1 MNLDHRAVQELA
13 DHLEDLYEEA
23 LSRGA
28 TEDDAREYVEQR
40 LGETTDAAA
49 EVLSAVRESLGSR
62 LGRWAE
68 EREENLRD
76 GSPVLAGLADRM
88 RDLRLAA
95 RSLVRCP
102 LFTVVVVFILALG
115 IGATTAIFTL
125 VDAIVL
131 SPLPFDEADRL
142 FAIGHAAPARGLQ
155 NAGQCAAWHLTYEE
169 ESEAFEDLGMWRT
182 GSVGVTGNGEP
193 EMVPI
198 MVATNGVFRALRLNP
213 IIGRGLT
220 PEDEDPEAPD
230 VLLLG
235 YGFWQSRYG
244 GSPDV
249 LQQTLE
255 INGEPWAIVGVMP
268 PTLRGLDPEPEII
281 GAMRI
286 DRDGLFVGN
295 IGFNAVARL
304 KDGVTV
310 EQAIADMTR
319 VLPMAWEKFPGG
331 PVASSKA
338 PKEYTPTL
346 QPLRD
351 NIVGSASRVLWILF
365 GGVGVVLLISF
376 ANVAN
381 LFLVR
386 AEAKETEMAV
396 RTAIGANRGRVAWEY
411 LKETLLLGLLG
422 GIAGLVFAFVCIR
435 ILIAIDL
442 ANLPRLADATISPR
456 VLLFVMAISLAGGLA
471 VGIVPLLRR
480 NRAGIVDS
488 LKQAGQSSMRSR
500 DRRRIQ
506 SGLAVGQMALTLVLL
521 VAAGLM
527 LRSYWALHNVD
538 PGFGNPHGLLTI
550 RVSIPPSLIPD
561 IEARALAHEAIARRL
576 AEISGVES
584 VGMASSIPLGV
595 GGNVNPFWVD
605 GSPPPGDGPPPIR
618 RHKWL
623 GEGYFETLQ
632 IPLLAGRTFTW
643 DEIHQRFPGALVS
656 ESLAREYWGS
666 PAAALGQRVAIQP
679 NPVRWHEIIGVVA
692 DVLEDGLGQDP
703 VPMVY
708 WPQVNLAFWEGTTE
722 EDVQTWRT
730 MGFVIRGT
738 RTGHPDFLRVV
749 REAVWE
755 VNPNLPLRSVSTM
768 SDLMADSVAQ
778 TSSTLTLLMVAGG
791 VALILGVVGVYG
803 VIAYAVARRSRE
815 IGMRIALGAER
826 ETVMKMVL
834 WQGFVLASIGVAAGV
849 ALALGLTHLMSA
861 LLYEVRPMD
870 PATFVVVAAGL
881 LVVALLASYI
891 PARRAAGVEP
901 MEALRVE

>member
-1 MNLDHRAVQELA
+1 
-13 DHLEDLYEEA
+13 
-23 LSRGA
+23 
-28 TEDDAREYVEQR
+28 
-40 LGETTDAAA
+40 
-49 EVLSAVRESLGSR
+49 
-62 LGRWAE
+62 
-68 EREENLRD
+68 
-76 GSPVLAGLADRM
+76 
-88 RDLRLAA
+88 
-95 RSLVRCP
+95 
-102 LFTVVVVFILALG
+102 
-115 IGATTAIFTL
+115 
-125 VDAIVL
+125 
-131 SPLPFDEADRL
+131 
-142 FAIGHAAPARGLQ
+142 
-155 NAGQCAAWHLTYEE
+155 
-169 ESEAFEDLGMWRT
+169 
-182 GSVGVTGNGEP
+182 
-193 EMVPI
+193 
-198 MVATNGVFRALRLNP
+198 
-213 IIGRGLT
+213 
-220 PEDEDPEAPD
+220 
-230 VLLLG
+230 
-235 YGFWQSRYG
+235 
-244 GSPDV
+244 
-249 LQQTLE
+249 
-255 INGEPWAIVGVMP
+255 
-268 PTLRGLDPEPEII
+268 
-281 GAMRI
+281 
-286 DRDGLFVGN
+286 
-295 IGFNAVARL
+295 
-304 KDGVTV
+304 
-310 EQAIADMTR
+310 
-319 VLPMAWEKFPGG
+319 
-331 PVASSKA
+331 
-338 PKEYTPTL
+338 
-346 QPLRD
+346 
-351 NIVGSASRVLWILF
+351 
-365 GGVGVVLLISF
+365 
-376 ANVAN
+376 
-381 LFLVR
+381 
-386 AEAKETEMAV
+386 
-396 RTAIGANRGRVAWEY
+396 
-411 LKETLLLGLLG
+411 
-422 GIAGLVFAFVCIR
+422 
-435 ILIAIDL
+435 
-442 ANLPRLADATISPR
+442 
-456 VLLFVMAISLAGGLA
+456 
-471 VGIVPLLRR
+471 
-480 NRAGIVDS
+480 
-488 LKQAGQSSMRSR
+488 
-500 DRRRIQ
+500 
-506 SGLAVGQMALTLVLL
+506 MALTLVLL